1 MTTPNLSPDIGGDTA
16 VVLPFPG
23 VDQPPQVDQVP
34 AGADTDPTEPP
45 EASEDNESEEGE
57 EESVRLVD
65 GPDLPDPKPW
75 HQPPGVRHPLP
86 VWMSSKAEL
95 KLAAAWAAR
104 HTAAVCRYHAL
115 HAVYDY
121 APKLAVRSPRGM
133 WRILSAT
140 WRWAVDREGH
150 PMRAE
155 AVVRNDAET
164 YLKLSRQRNERVAAR
179 GILLCFAAVATTAAT
194 IAAYAAASSLQVWTA
209 GALLIGGCGMLGA
222 PADKPLIRRAVV
234 PTRVQK
240 LTSDVVLRALG
251 SLGIAGINQALAKGG
266 AGISFPE
273 EISRD
278 GAGYRAVVDLPFG
291 VTADD
296 VIERRK
302 KLASGLRRPLGCVW
316 PEPQPDEHEGRLM
329 IWVGDQDMAAAKMPS
344 WPLLKGGVVDL
355 FKPVPFGVDPRG
367 NVIYVTLMFAAMVVG
382 SIPRMGKTFSARLLM
397 LAAALDPR
405 CELHPY
411 DLKGTGDF
419 DALAPVSHRFRSGDE
434 DEDVAYALADMRELR
449 KELRR
454 RAKTIRGL
462 PSHLTPDS
470 KVTPDL
476 ASAKRYGLHPILLA
490 VDECQIWFEHPKY
503 GEELAEIAEDLVRRG
518 PAVGI
523 ITMFATQRPDAKSL
537 PTGVS
542 ANAVLRFCLK
552 VGDQTAN
559 DMVLGTS
566 KYKQGI
572 KATLFRRRDRGI
584 GYLAGEGDDPQIVRT
599 YFVNTPM
606 AEAIVTRARV
616 LREAAGTITGHAAGT
631 APLSVDVDPAAGL
644 LEDLAEVFDR
654 IPFIK
659 DKVWGEELVALLA
672 ERKPAAYREWDAKTL
687 TAALKP
693 HGIRSVA
700 IGRRMG
706 RDQSTK
712 QGYEREALTEAVTR
726 SKRFASAD

>member
-16 VVLPFPG
+16 VVLPLFPG
-23 VDQPPQVDQVP
+23 VDQPPQVDKVP
-34 AGADTDPTEPP
+34 DGADADPP
-45 EASEDNESEEGE
+45 ESADDDGDDLDAPA
-57 EESVRLVD
+57 RMVD
-65 GPDLPDPKPW
+65 GPDLPAPKPW

-86 VWMSSKAEL
+86 AWMSSKSEL

-104 HTAAVCRYHAL
+104 HTAYVCRYHAL
-115 HAVYDY
+115 HAMYDY
-121 APKLAVRSPRGM
+121 TPKLAARSPRGV
-133 WRILSAT
+133 WRVLSAT

-155 AVVRNDAET
+155 AVARNDAET

-179 GILLCFAAVATTAAT
+179 GIMLCFAAIATTAAT
-194 IAAYAAASSLQVWTA
+194 FTAYAAASTLQVWGA
-209 GALLIGGCGMLGA
+209 GALLVGGCGMLGA
-222 PADKPLIRRAVV
+222 PADKPLIRRAIV

-251 SLGIAGINQALAKGG
+251 SLGISGINQALAKGG

-296 VIERRK
+296 VIEKRK

-329 IWVGDQDMAAAKMPS
+329 IWVGDQDMAAAKMPL

-355 FKPVPFGVDPRG
+355 FKPVPFGLDPRG

-419 DALAPVSHRFRSGDE
+419 DALEPVSHRFRSGDE

-462 PSHLTPDS
+462 PSSMTPDS

-476 ASAKRYGLHPILLA
+476 ASARKYGLHPILLA

-503 GEELAEIAEDLVRRG
+503 GDELREIAEDLVRRG

-523 ITMFATQRPDAKSL
+523 ITLFATQRPDSKSL

-552 VGDQTAN
+552 VGDQLAN

-606 AEAIVTRARV
+606 AEDIVTRARA
-616 LREAAGTITGHAAGT
+616 LREAAGTITGHAAGA
-631 APLSVDVDPAAGL
+631 APLAVDVDPAAGL
-644 LEDLAEVFDR
+644 LDDLADVFDV
-654 IPFIK
+654 IAFVN
-659 DKVWGEELVALLA
+659 DKVWGEELLALLA
-672 ERKPAAYREWDAKTL
+672 ERKPAAYGAWDTETL

-693 HGIRSVA
+693 HGVSSGQA
-700 IGRRMG
+700 ARRIEG
-706 RDQSTK
+706 KTVNR
-712 QGYEREALTEAVTR
+712 QGYGREALAKAVTR
-726 SKRFASAD
+726 SHRFAAVD